1 MDLSGLGYAFGPFFA
16 LVGGVQY
23 THDPHTREPAPRSHV
38 LAARAALL
46 RWVGGAAAAVYGYQ
60 TKRLDM
66 DGQQLETRVL
76 AGVMCVLT
84 LAIVFV
90 PHFASGAVQREVAE
104 VRAARLRRIR
114 ARRGQKTTQQLN

>member
-1 MDLSGLGYAFGPFFA
+1 MDFTTSGIGALAPFFF

-46 RWVGGAAAAVYGYQ
+46 LWVGGAAAAVYGYQ
-60 TKRLDM
+60 TKRLDP
-66 DGQQLETRVL
+66 DRLETRVF

-84 LAIVFV
+84 LAIVIV
-90 PHFASGAVQREVAE
+90 PPFASGKVQDVAAE
-104 VRAARLRRIR
+104 MRAAARLRRIR
-114 ARRGQKTTQQLN
+114 ARRRQQNKTK